1 MDQEQEKVV
10 KDLLKNNIESMIS
23 YLEKLNVEVKKK
35 LKKIEKE
42 NKRKKCNDNVNGVSK
57 LVLNGSSNEIIDN

>member
-1 MDQEQEKVV
+1 MDKEQEKVV
-10 KDLLKNNIESMIS
+10 KDLLKNNVTSMIS

-42 NKRKKCNDNVNGVSK
+42 NKRKCNDNVNGVSK
-57 LVLNGSSNEIIDN
+57 LVHNGYSNEIIDH

>member
-1 MDQEQEKVV
+1 MDKEQEKVV
-10 KDLLKNNIESMIS
+10 KDLLKNNISSMIS

-42 NKRKKCNDNVNGVSK
+42 NKRKSDSNINGVSK

>member
-1 MDQEQEKVV
+1 MDKEQEKVV
-10 KDLLKNNIESMIS
+10 KDLLKNNITSMIS

-42 NKRKKCNDNVNGVSK
+42 NKRKCNDNVNGVSK
-57 LVLNGSSNEIIDN
+57 LVLNGSSNEIVDN